1 MKKKSIE
8 TLKELIRRE
17 RINEY
22 HEPITDTDIN
32 NMIDDVFKVQ
42 KQKLL
47 FQLLVVF
54 NCTLFILLLVT
65 D

>member
-54 NCTLFILLLVT
+54 NCTLLILLLVT